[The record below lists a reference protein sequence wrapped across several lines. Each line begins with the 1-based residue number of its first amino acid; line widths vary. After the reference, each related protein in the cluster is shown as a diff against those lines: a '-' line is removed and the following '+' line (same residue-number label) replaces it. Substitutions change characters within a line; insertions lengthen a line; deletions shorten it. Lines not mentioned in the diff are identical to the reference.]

1 MTFAP
6 LVVAALGSAPSP
18 ELLRLSRSYVQTLA
32 APPERVLPLL
42 TPLGERSWAPGWEP
56 ELRWQPPHGAVG
68 TLFVIRHPGE
78 PETVWLLDTFDP
90 GAGHVHYLHLTPGS
104 DVTEIDIQL
113 HPGPEKGTRAEVRY
127 TWTAL
132 TEAGNAKVRR
142 HTPEEFLHS
151 MQSWERQLNH
161 YLQTGKRLERPHP

>member
-42 TPLGERSWAPGWEP
+42 TPLGERCWAPGWEP
-56 ELRWQPPHGAVG
+56 ELRWQPPDGAVG

-90 GAGHVHYLHLTPGS
+90 EAGHVHYLHLTPGS

-151 MQSWERQLNH
+151 MQSWERRLNH
-161 YLQTGKRLERPHP
+161 YLQTGTRLEHPHP

>member
-1 MTFAP
+1 MTLAP

-18 ELLRLSRSYVQTLA
+18 ELLRNSRSYVQTLA

-113 HPGPEKGTRAEVRY
+113 RPGPEKGTRAEVRY

-161 YLQTGKRLERPHP
+161 YLQTGKRLEHPHP

>member
-1 MTFAP
+1 MAFAP

-161 YLQTGKRLERPHP
+161 YLQTGKRLEHPHP

>member
-6 LVVAALGSAPSP
+6 LVVAALGSAPSA

-42 TPLGERSWAPGWEP
+42 TPLGERYWAPGWEP
-56 ELRWQPPHGAVG
+56 ELRWQPPQGRVG

-113 HPGPEKGTRAEVRY
+113 RPGPEKGTRAEVRY

-132 TEAGNAKVRR
+132 TEAGNAKLRR

-161 YLQTGKRLERPHP
+161 YLQTGKRLEHPHP